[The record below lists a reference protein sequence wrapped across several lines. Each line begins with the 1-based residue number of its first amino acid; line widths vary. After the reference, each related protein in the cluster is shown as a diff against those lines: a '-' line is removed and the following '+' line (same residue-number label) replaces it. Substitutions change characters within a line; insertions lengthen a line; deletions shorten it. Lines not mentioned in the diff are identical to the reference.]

1 MILFWQFTIK
11 TLEELDIVSNQ
22 SLSIEMFLIRL
33 IHLKDMSNISEIID
47 QNNYSKA
54 SSFGKQNEP
63 IKQSISSENDNFSN
77 LKNKTIGQIK
87 NIIQEKHFENKAE
100 EKINHQEIININS
113 FDQLL
118 EVCNLKK
125 EIRLKY
131 ELEKNVNL
139 VNFENNRIEISFNEN
154 LDRDFV
160 KNISSKLYEWTKKR
174 WIIAFSKKE
183 GKPSKK
189 DQKINLK
196 NKILEENKDREVY
209 KKVLKEFPD
218 AELIDVSI
226 LEGENNE

>member
-1 MILFWQFTIK
+1 MKRIFFIFAV
-11 TLEELDIVSNQ
+11 TLSSTQ
-22 SLSIEMFLIRL
+22 IE
-33 IHLKDMSNISEIID
+33 S
-47 QNNYSKA
+47 
-54 SSFGKQNEP
+54 
-63 IKQSISSENDNFSN
+63 
-77 LKNKTIGQIK
+77 
-87 NIIQEKHFENKAE
+87 QEKTYIAPDV
-100 EKINHQEIININS
+100 NINS

-189 DQKINLK
+189 DKKINLK

-218 AELIDVSI
+218 AELIDVRI
-226 LEGENNE
+226 LEGEKNE

>member
-1 MILFWQFTIK
+1 M
-11 TLEELDIVSNQ
+11 
-22 SLSIEMFLIRL
+22 
-33 IHLKDMSNISEIID
+33 
-47 QNNYSKA
+47 
-54 SSFGKQNEP
+54 
-63 IKQSISSENDNFSN
+63 
-77 LKNKTIGQIK
+77 
-87 NIIQEKHFENKAE
+87 KAE

-118 EVCNLKK
+118 EICNLKK